1 MFLKCTCVLLTPCL
15 QVLQVGVSVLADV
28 LTPVT
33 TVDSDASVY
42 VSCAHQLMVLVDFIC
57 FYCVVMTAVIVYV
70 SWQYRF
76 QNQHK
81 YMQTLG
87 KLFKTKNAD

>member
-15 QVLQVGVSVLADV
+15 QVLQVGASVLADV

-42 VSCAHQLMVLVDFIC
+42 VSCAHQLMVLVGFYLLLLCCHDDR
-57 FYCVVMTAVIVYV
+57 YCVRLMAI
-70 SWQYRF
+70 
-76 QNQHK
+76 
-81 YMQTLG
+81 
-87 KLFKTKNAD
+87 